1 MELAEGR
8 VQSQALV
15 FSMLKPPVLLPH

>member
-8 VQSQALV
+8 VQWFASVLAL
-15 FSMLKPPVLLPH
+15 LNLQTVL